1 MEDSAGN
8 AEAEM
13 SIVEESINFKINA
26 LKETW
31 VGTIQELV
39 DRGDIGKII
48 DGLVKLSEAIGS
60 VAENFGL
67 LGMGVTGGG
76 IFATIKAFKAFKG
89 DGKCGLKNRPHF
101 KLNMPSV
108 A

>member
-39 DRGDIGKII
+39 DRGDIGKIV
-48 DGLVKLSEAIGS
+48 DGLTKLSEAIGF
-60 VAENFGL
+60 VVENLGL
-67 LGMGVTGGG
+67 LGTIGAGGG
-76 IFATIKAFKAFKG
+76 IFATIKAFKG
-89 DGKCGLKNRPHF
+89 DGKCGFKNRPHF